1 MKAIH
6 IAIKTFRELWR
17 EPMLL
22 GLLFTFPILLL
33 AFYFIAFSKS
43 NQNLA
48 SFLKILVLNQDQ
60 RAVNNPSI
68 APASSQLIRLLQE
81 AEYEASP
88 IFEVVTVS
96 SRHQAE
102 IDLSEHKATLLL
114 VIPDNFTQSLLE
126 AQSGADIQPID
137 LTLVGDPYADNYA
150 FTRSI
155 LDDYIAG
162 FINQSAGR
170 QENLTLSYG
179 FIPGTGTMS
188 DLDFGVSGMIVFSL
202 MLITIITAMTL
213 TRENVNHTLHRIRL
227 TTASAADLL
236 LGVTLA
242 QLIIAVFTVPF
253 TFGAAWLMGFR
264 ANGSLIIAIG
274 IGLLLSLS
282 TVGLGIFCACFSH
295 SDSEAANL
303 SAIVGVLMALV
314 SGAMYPMPKA
324 PLFTLG
330 GKTIQIYDF
339 LPPTHAAEAMR
350 RVLVLGDTVG
360 DITYELVML
369 SVLAIVILAISI
381 LFYQRFQLRKR

>member
-1 MKAIH
+1 MKAIR
-6 IAIKTFRELWR
+6 IAIKTLRELWR

-22 GLLFTFPILLL
+22 GLLFIFPILLL
-33 AFYFIAFSKS
+33 AFYFIAFSKT

-60 RAVNNPSI
+60 NVLNNNSML
-68 APASSQLIRLLQE
+68 PASDQLIQLLQE
-81 AEYEASP
+81 AEYEGSP
-88 IFEVVTVS
+88 IFEVSTID
-96 SRHQAE
+96 SREKAE
-102 IDLSEHKATLLL
+102 IDLREHKATLLL
-114 VIPDNFTQSLLE
+114 IIPQNFTQNLL
-126 AQSGADIQPID
+126 AVQTGLAIQPIN
-137 LTLVGDPYADNYA
+137 LTLIGDPYADNYA

-188 DLDFGVSGMIVFSL
+188 DLDFGVAGLIVFSL
-202 MLITIITAMTL
+202 MLITVTTAMTL
-213 TRENVNHTLHRIRL
+213 TRENVNHTLRRIRL

-242 QLIIAVFTVPF
+242 QMVIAVFTVPF

-264 ANGSLIIAIG
+264 ANGSLILAIG

-282 TVGLGIFCACFSH
+282 AVGLGIFCSCFSH
-295 SDSEAANL
+295 TDSEAANL

-330 GKTIQIYDF
+330 SRTIQIYDF
-339 LPPTHAAEAMR
+339 LPPTHAGEAMR

-360 DITYELVML
+360 DITYELAML
-369 SVLAIVILAISI
+369 VLLAAVILVIGI
-381 LFYQRFQLRKR
+381 FFYSRLQLRKR